1 MANKTYRDISLKV
14 DSATGTLTEINTYIN
29 QASIQATLS
38 LMEDTALGDDERSYL
53 PDLAGAT
60 VTINGFINS
69 TTDGIFGPLIGQ
81 RTTITKTVQYGNG
94 VKFYYG
100 EAFPNNVQTSGAV
113 GSLLAFS
120 ADFTFDGGVTRTS
133 VTQS

>member
-94 VKFYYG
+94 IRYYYG
-100 EAFPNNVQTSGAV
+100 EAFPNNVQVSGAV
-113 GSLLAFS
+113 GSLLSFS
-120 ADFTFDGGVTRTS
+120 ADFTFDGGITRTS